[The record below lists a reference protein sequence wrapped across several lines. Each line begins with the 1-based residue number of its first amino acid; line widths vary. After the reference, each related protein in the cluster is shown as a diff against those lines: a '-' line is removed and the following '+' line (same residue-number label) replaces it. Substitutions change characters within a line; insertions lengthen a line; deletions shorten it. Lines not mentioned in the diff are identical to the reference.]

1 MIRTVPLSPPPGDW
15 IAIQIDE
22 LHDDGSWTAVAAR
35 PLEGR
40 APTSLAAA
48 FTDQAI
54 AFRAVSSPAA
64 SPMRTS
70 TSLTSLLPIA
80 RRDSPPR
87 RQR

>member
-54 AFRAVSSPAA
+54 AFRAVWVGDGGSRNMVIGERTEFDAPAG
-64 SPMRTS
+64 RV
-70 TSLTSLLPIA
+70 
-80 RRDSPPR
+80 RR
-87 RQR
+87 